1 MRNDPLTSSEPEPGM
16 PPAPGQPQ
24 RPWRTWLI
32 PAAAAVSVLLVIGP
46 VVAGRTA
53 NPAGTSVLAGTT
65 SVPPFYT
72 QFGASNSASPR
83 TLVIRSTATG
93 AIVASA
99 PAPDAPD
106 WLLPVIM
113 VAAGPGARTFYVAY
127 QAEWGSAASVP
138 AQIWIYRLDV
148 GAHTLTRIKGGRFR
162 GNQAVGGLG
171 NMAVSP
177 DGTQLALTAD
187 AAGQPS
193 TDTDTGVANDIV
205 VVDLRTGARTVW
217 QGGLFRPGK
226 TFRIPSVSWTADGR
240 SIVFLAEWCNP
251 DMYYNL
257 CSGTMSGPDGYR
269 DTQVRSLPVTGPGAS
284 TGGSLKTGSTLMLT
298 QSRRYP
304 VIETALAGPEPSE
317 LYLLVLSGTP
327 GADGT
332 WSQLEVDRVS
342 ATSHRPLGAE
352 YNAATQQSGEGQ
364 VNGVMLGTDPGDQH
378 LLLNYFTRQG
388 FATGWIGRGA
398 LHVLPGAQS
407 YQDAP
412 MTAW

>member
-1 MRNDPLTSSEPEPGM
+1 MRNDPLASSEPGPRM
-16 PPAPGQPQ
+16 PPAPEQPW
-24 RPWRTWLI
+24 RTWRTWLI
-32 PAAAAVSVLLVIGP
+32 SAAAAVSVLLVIGL

-53 NPAGTSVLAGTT
+53 NPAGTSLLARTT

-72 QFGASNSASPR
+72 QFGASNPAFPR

-127 QAEWGSAASVP
+127 EANWAPTASVP
-138 AQIWIYRLDV
+138 RQIWIYRLDV

-162 GNQAVGGLG
+162 GNQAVGELG

-177 DGTQLALTAD
+177 DGTRLALTAD
-187 AAGQPS
+187 AASQPS

-205 VVDLRTGARTVW
+205 VVDLRTGAHTVW

-226 TFRIPSVSWTADGR
+226 TFRIPSISWTADGR

-284 TGGSLKTGSTLMLT
+284 TGGSLNTSSTLLLT

-317 LYLLVLSGTP
+317 LYLLALSGTP

-332 WSQLEVDRVS
+332 WSQLEVDLVS
-342 ATSHRPLGAE
+342 ATSHRLLGVE
-352 YNAATQQSGEGQ
+352 YRAATHQSGEGQ
-364 VNGVMLGTDPGDQH
+364 VHGVMLGTDPGDQH

-388 FATGWIGRGA
+388 FATSWIGRGA

-407 YQDAP
+407 YHDAP

>member
-1 MRNDPLTSSEPEPGM
+1 VRYDSLASSGPGPRM
-16 PPAPGQPQ
+16 PPAPE
-24 RPWRTWLI
+24 RPWRPWLI
-32 PAAAAVSVLLVIGP
+32 SAAAAVSVLLVIGF

-53 NPAGTSVLAGTT
+53 NPAGTSLLARTT

-72 QFGASNSASPR
+72 QFGDNPATPR

-99 PAPDAPD
+99 PVPDAPD

-127 QAEWGSAASVP
+127 QAEWGPAASVP
-138 AQIWIYRLDV
+138 DQIWIYRLDV
-148 GAHTLTRIKGGRFR
+148 GAHTLTRVKGGRFR
-162 GNQAVGGLG
+162 GNQAVGGFG
-171 NMAVSP
+171 SMAVSP
-177 DGTQLALTAD
+177 DGTRLALTAD

-217 QGGLFRPGK
+217 QDGLFRPGK
-226 TFRIPSVSWTADGR
+226 TFQIPSVSWTADGR

-251 DMYYNL
+251 DIHYNL

-269 DTQVRSLPVTGPGAS
+269 DTQVRVLPVTGPGAS
-284 TGGSLKTGSTLMLT
+284 TGGSLNTGSTLLLT

-327 GADGT
+327 GTDGT

-342 ATSHRPLGAE
+342 ATSGWLLGVE
-352 YNAATQQSGEGQ
+352 YHAATHQSGEGQ
-364 VNGVMLGTDPGDQH
+364 LQSAMLSIDPSDQH
-378 LLLNYFTRQG
+378 LLLNYPTRQG
-388 FATGWIGRGA
+388 LGTSWIGGGA

-407 YQDAP
+407 YHMTP
-412 MTAW
+412 MTTW